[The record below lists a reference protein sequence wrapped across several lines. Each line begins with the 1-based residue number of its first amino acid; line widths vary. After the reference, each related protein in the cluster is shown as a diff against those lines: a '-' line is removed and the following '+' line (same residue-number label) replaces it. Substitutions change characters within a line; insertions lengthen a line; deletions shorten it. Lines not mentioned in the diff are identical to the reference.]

1 LGVPAE
7 FSQSSPPLLKDRNK
21 SDRIDA
27 RKLAERLR
35 INYHKPVYY
44 GEHGLRMLTELSRSY
59 LAISKRGNMTC

>member
-1 LGVPAE
+1 
-7 FSQSSPPLLKDRNK
+7 LKDRNK